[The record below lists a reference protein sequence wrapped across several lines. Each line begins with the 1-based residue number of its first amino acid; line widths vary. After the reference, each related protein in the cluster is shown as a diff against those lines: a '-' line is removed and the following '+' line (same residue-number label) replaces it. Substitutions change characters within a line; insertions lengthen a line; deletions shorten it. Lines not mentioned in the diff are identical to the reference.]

1 MNLFRAGLFSDNLKK
16 VVFRH
21 EKNELG
27 SLQTSFMRSD
37 SDDKTVE
44 RSLIEFG
51 NILAISNFAFQ
62 LYLIIA
68 QAELSMRK

>member
-1 MNLFRAGLFSDNLKK
+1 
-16 VVFRH
+16 
-21 EKNELG
+21 
-27 SLQTSFMRSD
+27 MRSD

-62 LYLIIA
+62 LYLISQRSAIIA